1 MTLQKIVL
9 LVTLLYSSFSLCVAQ
24 DCSAV
29 TKIEAK
35 DGVGYLGIV
44 EVPPGRETDST
55 NIFLF
60 FFGKSIVKSDTSY
73 QLNFGKNA
81 FLTPGS
87 AKSPGVV
94 LHFSDGSTIAK
105 PGQPV
110 DSMAFPNN
118 RVMLSTFELALRSD
132 EVRKMKNN
140 PLTNIVLDG
149 SDTLIAEPLRIS
161 IQKVIDCLL
170 RM

>member
-1 MTLQKIVL
+1 MNLQKVL
-9 LVTLLYSSFSLCVAQ
+9 LALILLYSSSYLCVAQ
-24 DCSAV
+24 DCRTV
-29 TKIEAK
+29 TKIEAS
-35 DGVGYLGIV
+35 DGVGYVGIV

-60 FFGKSIVKSDTSY
+60 FFGKSIVKTDTSY

-94 LHFSDGSTIAK
+94 LHFSDGTKLTK
-105 PGQPV
+105 PAQPV
-110 DSMAFPNN
+110 DSMSFPNN
-118 RVMLSTFELALRSD
+118 RIMLSTFELTLSSD
-132 EVRKMKNN
+132 EVRKIKNN
-140 PLTNIVLDG
+140 TLTNIVLDG
-149 SDTLIAEPLRIS
+149 SDTLISEPLALS
-161 IQKVIDCLL
+161 IRAVVNCLL